1 MTIVMLHLRSY
12 APENVT
18 YATKGAL
25 MTVTPEH
32 STYALPGRLGNETRG
47 PRDDD
52 RFPPALVAA
61 LATFGLD
68 EISLPPPL
76 SADDDL
82 ETVLAAVG
90 AAHDGFQA
98 IYDSIPIDLPRD
110 RNDVET
116 STETITG
123 VDGNEIT
130 LHVFRPAG
138 VTGPLPGIVYT
149 HGGGMTIIRT
159 DNRLHRRWC
168 TDVAAAGCVV
178 VMVDFRNAW
187 TAEAHHPFPAG
198 VEDCLAG
205 VLWVDEHRD
214 QLGLSSLVVQGESGG
229 GNLAIATT
237 LLAKRRDRLDAI
249 DGVHAGIPYI
259 SGGYSW
265 DRDRR
270 IAELPS
276 LVENDGFFVE
286 TNSMAL
292 LVRAYDP
299 TGEHAEDPLAWP
311 YFATEE
317 DLRGLPP
324 FVISVNELDPLRDEG
339 VAFARKLARAGVD
352 VAARINLGLT
362 HGADVIFRQW
372 LPGPQ
377 EATVR
382 DVVGFAADRAR

>member
-1 MTIVMLHLRSY
+1 
-12 APENVT
+12 
-18 YATKGAL
+18 
-25 MTVTPEH
+25 MTVTPER
-32 STYALPGRLGNETRG
+32 STYALPGRLGDESRG
-47 PRDDD
+47 PRTDD
-52 RFPPALVAA
+52 RFPPAMVEAMAA
-61 LATFGLD
+61 FGLD
-68 EISLPPPL
+68 AVAVPPPV

-90 AAHDGFQA
+90 AAHEGFQA
-98 IYDSIPIDLPRD
+98 VYDSIPIDLPGDRD
-110 RNDVET
+110 DVET

-123 VDGNEIT
+123 VDGNEIV
-130 LHVFRPAG
+130 LHIFRPAG
-138 VTGPLPGIVYT
+138 VDGPLPGVVYT

-168 TDVAAAGCVV
+168 TDIAASGCVV

-187 TAEAHHPFPAG
+187 TSEGHHPFPAG

-205 VLWVDEHRD
+205 VLWADENREA
-214 QLGLSSLVVQGESGG
+214 LGLSCLVVQWESGG

-237 LLAKRRDRLDAI
+237 LLAKSRGRVDAI
-249 DGVHAGIPYI
+249 DGVYACIPYI

-270 IAELPS
+270 LAELPS
-276 LVENDGFFVE
+276 LVENDGYFIE
-286 TNSMAL
+286 TAGMAL

-311 YFATEE
+311 YFATED

-324 FVISVNELDPLRDEG
+324 FVVSVNELDPLRDEG

-352 VAARINLGLT
+352 VAARVNLGLI
-362 HGADVIFRQW
+362 HGGDVIFRQW

-377 EATVR
+377 EAAVR
-382 DVVGFAADRAR
+382 DVAGFAVDRARRKAAGKG